1 MKLLFLF
8 MLSSFLCLGQ
18 KLTFKEKKTA
28 KKEIKNSTKDI
39 NTYPDRWKSYAIRAY
54 FNLRLGNNH
63 VVIQD
68 CDIVIA
74 NCTRCT
80 SILDDLYDY
89 KAKAYF
95 NLKDYNKAIANFKKS
110 IQYLKEDYEKALTY
124 VNIGNAYINLGNI
137 KHGCFYFSRA
147 DELGEE
153 RGYDAL
159 TDYCE

>member
-1 MKLLFLF
+1 MF
-8 MLSSFLCLGQ
+8 SSCLCLGQ

-39 NTYPDRWKSYAIRAY
+39 NTYPDKWKSYVVRAHY
-54 FNLRLGNNH
+54 KLKIGDNQG
-63 VVIQD
+63 VIKD
-68 CDIVIA
+68 CNVII
-74 NCTRCT
+74 NKC
-80 SILDDLYDY
+80 SICYGVLDNVYDY

-124 VNIGNAYINLGNI
+124 INIGNAYINLGNK

-153 RGYDAL
+153 RGYDAIS
-159 TDYCE
+159 DHCE